1 MRTSFL
7 QEVAARYLELS
18 SNYSNIALIFPNKR
32 AGIFFKKELAFL
44 HPKVQWMPEYFSSE
58 DFVKAVTNIQIA
70 DPITLLFEFYTVYQE
85 CETDQAE
92 PFDVFSTW
100 ATQLLHDFQEI
111 DLYCVDA
118 KQLFGTIND
127 AYAIKNWNPDGSVIT
142 ENQQQYLRFW
152 SRMGKWYQAF
162 RSHLQDKNIASSAM
176 AYRRFAEKCV
186 VYAEQIPFDKIVFAG
201 FNALNKSEQTF
212 MRHLEKIGKAEI
224 IWDADS
230 YYVDNELNEAGQFL
244 RKYRKEWSIRDF
256 KNCEPH
262 LETIDR
268 KIHIVG
274 VAKNIGQAFVAGS
287 VIDQL
292 AQTEK
297 DLTSTSLV
305 LCDEQLLMPVLEVL
319 PEKIEHVNITMGY
332 PMHLLPVSSLFSL
345 IFDLQLHARMS
356 GKSEKREIAFYFRDL
371 LRLFRNPSL
380 ASALQSEILQ
390 PLVDQLM
397 REKRIYFPISTII
410 KKSPESKNIIS
421 KLEFL
426 FQPWEDNPAMAI
438 KSLQD
443 LVAFLRDEQIKSG
456 KALQGLETEALYA
469 VSKLLQQIENLRS
482 SFSGF
487 TSVRTLQRI
496 FQQLIRSQT
505 SPFFGEPLSGL
516 QLMGL
521 LETRNLDFKNLIL
534 LSVNEGILP
543 ASKTQRSFIPHDISS
558 FFELP
563 TYRERD
569 AVFAYHFY
577 RMIQRAENVW
587 LVYNTE
593 TDEFGKGEQSR
604 YITQLEE
611 ELKSAHTQISR
622 EIYIPQLNMT
632 PESIISVEKTPELLR
647 KLMNRIG
654 GGNEKMNL
662 SPTGISNYINCSLQ
676 FYFRYLSGIKVD
688 QSKAD
693 DIGADLLGT
702 VAHGVLE
709 AFYKPFEGRVIN
721 QHDLQSMLPNIH
733 EAVRQ
738 SFVAAEVDLRDLESG
753 TNLLTFKGIEKM
765 ISNFIHSEIELVNEL
780 AESGQVLSIEKIEG
794 DLQKVIHVD
803 VLGELLPI
811 SFKGRTDRIDRI
823 GNTLR
828 VVDYKSGGVKAVDV
842 ILSNQTD
849 IINNPKKAKAL
860 QLMQYA
866 LMTPEK
872 YSNFDVLPGI
882 ISLRQPSLGLVAL
895 TVNKI
900 EGLSPEERIE
910 TEQVFHQIA
919 NEIVNP
925 EIPFEKT
932 NDVKRC
938 KYCDYKAICHR

>member
-7 QEVAARYLELS
+7 QEVASRYLELS
-18 SNYSNIALIFPNKR
+18 ANYNNIALVFPNKR

-58 DFVKAVTNIQIA
+58 DFVRYITKIQVA
-70 DPITLLFEFYTVYQE
+70 DPISLLFEFYTVYQQ

-100 ATQLLHDFQEI
+100 ATQLLQDFQEI

-127 AYAIKNWNPDGSVIT
+127 AYAIKNWNPDGTIIT

-152 SRMGKWYQAF
+152 SRMGKWYSAF
-162 RSHLQDKNIASSAM
+162 RSHLLDKNIASSAM
-176 AYRRFAEKCV
+176 AYRKLAENCV
-186 VYAEQIPFDKIVFAG
+186 VYADQIPFDKIVFAG
-201 FNALNKSEQTF
+201 FNALNKAEQTF

-230 YYVDNELNEAGQFL
+230 YYVENELNEAGQFL
-244 RKYRKEWSIRDF
+244 RKYRNEWSIRDF

-262 LETIDR
+262 LETKER
-268 KIHIVG
+268 NIHIVG

-287 VIDQL
+287 IIDQL
-292 AQTEK
+292 AESEN

-319 PEKIEHVNITMGY
+319 PEKVGHVNITMGY
-332 PMHLLPVSSLFSL
+332 PMNLLPVSSLFSL

-356 GKSEKREIAFYFRDL
+356 GQPPKREIAFYFRDL

-380 ASALQSEILQ
+380 AIALHSELLQ
-390 PLVDQLM
+390 PLVDHLM
-397 REKRIYFPISTII
+397 REKHIYFPISSII
-410 KKSPESKNIIS
+410 KKSPESKKIIFR
-421 KLEFL
+421 LEFL
-426 FQPWEDNPAMAI
+426 FQPWEDNPEMAI
-438 KSLQD
+438 KSLQS
-443 LVAFLRDEQIKSG
+443 LVDFLREEQIKSG
-456 KALQGLETEALYA
+456 KALQGLETEALFA
-469 VSKLLQQIENLRS
+469 VSKLLQQIDNLRQ

-496 FQQLIRSQT
+496 FQQLIRTQT
-505 SPFFGEPLSGL
+505 SPFYGEPLSGL

-521 LETRNLDFKNLIL
+521 LETRNLDFKNLVL

-543 ASKTQRSFIPHDISS
+543 AAKTQRSFIPHDISS

-611 ELKSAHTQISR
+611 ELKSKNTQITR
-622 EIYIPQLNMT
+622 EIYVPQLNMT
-632 PESIISVEKTPELLR
+632 PEVPIVIEKTPELLHA
-647 KLMNRIG
+647 LMNRIG
-654 GGNEKMNL
+654 GKDIYSNL

-676 FYFRYLSGIKVD
+676 FYYRYLSGIKVD
-688 QSKAD
+688 RPKED
-693 DIGADLLGT
+693 EIGADVMGT

-709 AFYKPFEGRVIN
+709 VFYRPFENKVI
-721 QHDLQSMLPNIH
+721 QVQDLQNMLPRIQDQ
-733 EAVRQ
+733 VRQ
-738 SFVAAEVDLRDLESG
+738 SFIDTGVDVRDLESG
-753 TNLLTFKGIEKM
+753 VNLLTFKGIEKM
-765 ISNFIHSEIELVNEL
+765 IGNFIKSEIEFVNEL
-780 AESGQVLSIEKIEG
+780 AEDGQVLSIEKIEG
-794 DLQKVIHVD
+794 ELKKVIHVN

-823 GNTLR
+823 GNILR
-828 VVDYKSGGVKAVDV
+828 VVDYKSGGVNSADV
-842 ILSNQTD
+842 HLDAQAD
-849 IINNPKKAKAL
+849 IMVNPKKAKAL

-872 YSNFDVLPGI
+872 YSELHVLPGI
-882 ISLRQPSLGLVAL
+882 ISLRQPSLGLVSL
-895 TVNKI
+895 TVKKI
-900 EGLSPEERIE
+900 DGLSPDERIE
-910 TEQVFHQIA
+910 TEQVFLQIA
-919 NEIVNP
+919 SEIVNP

-938 KYCDYKAICHR
+938 QYCDYKAICHR

>member
-1 MRTSFL
+1 
-7 QEVAARYLELS
+7 
-18 SNYSNIALIFPNKR
+18 
-32 AGIFFKKELAFL
+32 
-44 HPKVQWMPEYFSSE
+44 
-58 DFVKAVTNIQIA
+58 
-70 DPITLLFEFYTVYQE
+70 
-85 CETDQAE
+85 
-92 PFDVFSTW
+92 
-100 ATQLLHDFQEI
+100 
-111 DLYCVDA
+111 
-118 KQLFGTIND
+118 
-127 AYAIKNWNPDGSVIT
+127 
-142 ENQQQYLRFW
+142 
-152 SRMGKWYQAF
+152 
-162 RSHLQDKNIASSAM
+162 
-176 AYRRFAEKCV
+176 
-186 VYAEQIPFDKIVFAG
+186 
-201 FNALNKSEQTF
+201 
-212 MRHLEKIGKAEI
+212 
-224 IWDADS
+224 
-230 YYVDNELNEAGQFL
+230 
-244 RKYRKEWSIRDF
+244 
-256 KNCEPH
+256 
-262 LETIDR
+262 
-268 KIHIVG
+268 
-274 VAKNIGQAFVAGS
+274 
-287 VIDQL
+287 
-292 AQTEK
+292 
-297 DLTSTSLV
+297 
-305 LCDEQLLMPVLEVL
+305 
-319 PEKIEHVNITMGY
+319 
-332 PMHLLPVSSLFSL
+332 
-345 IFDLQLHARMS
+345 MS

-765 ISNFIHSEIELVNEL
+765 ISNFIHTEIELVNEL

-811 SFKGRTDRIDRI
+811 SFKGRTDRIDCI

-842 ILSNQTD
+842 ILCNQTE